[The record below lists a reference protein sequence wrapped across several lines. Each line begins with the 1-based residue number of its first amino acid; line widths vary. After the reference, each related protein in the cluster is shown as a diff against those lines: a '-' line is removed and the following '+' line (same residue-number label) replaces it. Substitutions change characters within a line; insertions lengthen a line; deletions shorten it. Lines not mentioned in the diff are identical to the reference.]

1 MLSHRI
7 AAGWSELPGV
17 MARNIIISLSLM
29 ATSTPPFISTLSES
43 SGEKLQAFSF
53 WESDRRRGRKMD
65 GEVEKWKR
73 EV

>member
-7 AAGWSELPGV
+7 AAGWSELPGA

-43 SGEKLQAFSF
+43 SEEKLQAFSF
-53 WESDRRRGRKMD
+53 WESDRRRGKKMD
-65 GEVEKWKR
+65 GKGEKWKR